1 VKVGDLVLENFE
13 GVGLIVTGPYVYKN
27 STGMALD
34 YDVVLVKFL
43 HGDTFEIDCDE
54 LKVISEAGR
63 FGKAQTR

>member
-54 LKVISEAGR
+54 LKVISESR
-63 FGKAQTR
+63 